1 MALLYTNDKTTQILV
16 SLLKAHHIRKVV
28 VSPGTTNMCF
38 VASIQ
43 HDSWFELYSSIDE
56 RSAAY
61 IACGLS
67 HESSEP
73 VVITCT
79 EATASRNYLPGLTEA
94 YYRKLP
100 ILAITGF
107 HNLDNVGHLNSQVI
121 DRSQTPFDTVR
132 ISVTARTCRD
142 SKDEWAVNVN
152 INKAILAL
160 THNGGGPAHIN
171 LQFPGNVGFNVK
183 DLPNVR
189 VIRRITLDDTFPTL
203 PSGRTAIFVGS
214 HKKWTSELTKAVDR
228 FCEVNNAVVFCDS
241 TSGYMG
247 KYRVKFS
254 LVATQ
259 KYFHSKN
266 FSPDLLI
273 HIGEVSGDTYTQS
286 KLKTARM
293 TWRVNEDGE
302 VRDCFHNLEYVFQ
315 MSEMRFFTHYGKESD
330 KSQSVNSYFSE
341 CHAQMEYVRSK
352 VPEFAFSNLW
362 IAQQLSQ
369 ILPTNSAVQLGIF
382 NSLRSLN
389 MNDLPENVQSD
400 CNVGGFGIDGT
411 ISTAM
416 GRALVHP
423 DKTYYCIC
431 GDLAFFYDMNVL
443 GNRNFPNNLR
453 IMVINNGRGTEF
465 RNYGHPAYELG
476 DIADPFIAAAGHFS
490 NRSIIRSFVEGL
502 GFEYLSATNKE
513 SFKQIIGR
521 FVDEEKSTA
530 PIVFEVFTETKDE
543 TTSIKLLRNAAVDK
557 SMKDT
562 IKGII
567 GKDTVDSLK
576 KLIKR

>member
-1 MALLYTNDKTTQILV
+1 MATLYSNDKTTQILV
-16 SLLKAHHIRKVV
+16 SLLKAHNIRKVV

-38 VASIQ
+38 AASIQ
-43 HDSWFELYSSIDE
+43 QDSWFELYSSVDE

-67 HESSEP
+67 QESSEP

-79 EATASRNYLPGLTEA
+79 EATASRNYLSGLTEA

-107 HNLDNVGHLNSQVI
+107 HNLDTIGHLQSQVI
-121 DRSQTPFDTVR
+121 DRSQTPLDTVR
-132 ISVTARTCRD
+132 VSVIARTCRD

-171 LQFPGNVGFNVK
+171 LQFPRNVGFNVK
-183 DLPNVR
+183 DLPDVR
-189 VIRRITLDDTFPTL
+189 VIRRITVDDLYPSL
-203 PSGRTAIFVGS
+203 PSGKIAIFVGS
-214 HKKWTSELTKAVDR
+214 HKKWSSELTKAVER
-228 FCEVNNAVVFCDS
+228 FCEVYNAVVFCDS

-247 KYRVKFS
+247 NYSVRCS

-259 KYFHSKN
+259 KNFNSKL

-286 KLKTARM
+286 KLKSAKV

-302 VRDCFHNLEYVFQ
+302 VRDHFRNLQYVFQ
-315 MSEMRFFTHYGKESD
+315 MSEMNFFTYYGKES
-330 KSQSVNSYFSE
+330 KRGQAANSYFSE
-341 CHAQMEYVRSK
+341 CNAEKELVRSK
-352 VPEFAFSNLW
+352 VPDFPFSNLW

-369 ILPTNSAVQLGIF
+369 SLPVNSSVHIGIF

-389 MNDLPENVQSD
+389 MNNLPENVQSD

-411 ISTAM
+411 ISTTM

-423 DKTYYCIC
+423 DRTYYCIC

-443 GNRNFPNNLR
+443 GNRHFPENLR

-476 DIADPFIAAAGHFS
+476 DMADPYIAAAGHFS
-490 NRSIIRSFVEGL
+490 EKNIIKSFVESL
-502 GFEYLSATNKE
+502 GFEYLSANNKE
-513 SFKQIIGR
+513 SFEQVIGKFVKEEHCQKPII
-521 FVDEEKSTA
+521 
-530 PIVFEVFTETKDE
+530 FEVFTETKDE
-543 TTSIKLLRNAAVDK
+543 TASIKSLRNAIEDE
-557 SMKDT
+557 S
-562 IKGII
+562 IKGSIRKII
-567 GKDTVDSLK
+567 GEDAVNSLK
-576 KLIKR
+576 KLIKG

>member
-1 MALLYTNDKTTQILV
+1 MAILYTNDKTTQILV
-16 SLLKAHHIRKVV
+16 SLLKSHHIRKVII
-28 VSPGTTNMCF
+28 SPGTTNMCF

-43 HDSWFELYSSIDE
+43 HDPWFELYSSVDE

-67 HESSEP
+67 QESSEP

-107 HNLDNVGHLNSQVI
+107 HNLDTIGHLQSQVI
-121 DRSQTPFDTVR
+121 DRSQTPLDTVR
-132 ISVTARTCRD
+132 VSVIARTCRD
-142 SKDEWAVNVN
+142 IKDEWAVNVN

-171 LQFPGNVGFNVK
+171 LQFPGNVGFDVK
-183 DLPNVR
+183 DLPDVR
-189 VIRRITLDDTFPTL
+189 VIRRITSDDIYPNL
-203 PSGRTAIFVGS
+203 PSGKIAVFVGS
-214 HKKWTSELTKAVDR
+214 HKRWTSELTKAIDR

-247 KYRVKFS
+247 KYGIKYS

-259 KYFHSKN
+259 KNFHSKLL
-266 FSPDLLI
+266 SPDLLI
-273 HIGEVSGDTYTQS
+273 HLGEVSGDTYTLS
-286 KLKTARM
+286 KLKSAKV

-302 VRDCFHNLEYVFQ
+302 VRDYFHNLEYVFQ
-315 MSEMRFFTHYGKESD
+315 MSELSFFTHYGREDEKKQYS
-330 KSQSVNSYFSE
+330 NSYFSE
-341 CHAQMEYVRSK
+341 CNTQKELVRSK
-352 VPEFAFSNLW
+352 VPELEFSNLW
-362 IAQQLSQ
+362 IAQQISMMF
-369 ILPTNSAVQLGIF
+369 PPNSTVQLGIF

-389 MNDLPENVQSD
+389 MNDLPDNVQSD

-411 ISTAM
+411 ISTSM

-443 GNRNFPNNLR
+443 GNRHFPKNLR

-476 DIADPFIAAAGHFS
+476 DMADPYIAAAGHFYKK
-490 NRSIIRSFVEGL
+490 NIVRSFVEGL
-502 GFEYLSATNKE
+502 GFEYLSANSKD
-513 SFKQIIGR
+513 SFRQEIGR
-521 FVDEEKSTA
+521 FIKENQFQNPV
-530 PIVFEVFTETKDE
+530 IFEVFTETKDE
-543 TTSIKLLRNAAVDK
+543 TTSIKLLRNAAGDE
-557 SMKDT
+557 S
-562 IKGII
+562 IKGSIKKII
-567 GKDTVDSLK
+567 GKDAVDSLK
-576 KLIKR
+576 KLIKG

>member
-1 MALLYTNDKTTQILV
+1 MAIFYTNDKTTQMLV

-43 HDSWFELYSSIDE
+43 HDPWFELYSSVDE

-67 HESSEP
+67 QESAEP

-107 HNLDNVGHLNSQVI
+107 HNLDTIGHLQSQVI
-121 DRSQTPFDTVR
+121 DRSQAPLDTVR
-132 ISVTARTCRD
+132 VSVIARTCRD

-171 LQFPGNVGFNVK
+171 LQFPGNVGFNIK
-183 DLPNVR
+183 DLPDVR
-189 VIRRITLDDTFPTL
+189 VIRRITVDDSYPSL
-203 PSGRTAIFVGS
+203 PSGKIAIFVGS
-214 HKKWTSELTKAVDR
+214 HKRWTSELTNTVER
-228 FCEVNNAVVFCDS
+228 FCEANNAVVFCDS

-247 KYRVKFS
+247 KYCIKYS

-259 KYFHSKN
+259 KNFHPKLL
-266 FSPDLLI
+266 SPDLLI

-286 KLKTARM
+286 KLRSAKV

-302 VRDCFHNLEYVFQ
+302 VRDHFRNLQYVFQ
-315 MSEMRFFTHYGKESD
+315 MSEMNFFTYYGKES
-330 KSQSVNSYFSE
+330 KSIQAANSYFSE
-341 CHAQMEYVRSK
+341 CNEEKELVRSR
-352 VPEFAFSNLW
+352 VTEFPFSNLW
-362 IAQQLSQ
+362 IAHQLSQ
-369 ILPTNSAVQLGIF
+369 SLPVDSSVHLGIF

-411 ISTAM
+411 ISTSM
-416 GRALVHP
+416 GRALIHQ
-423 DKTYYCIC
+423 DRIYYCIC

-443 GNRNFPNNLR
+443 GNRHFPKNLR

-465 RNYGHPAYELG
+465 RNYGHPAYSLG
-476 DIADPFIAAAGHFS
+476 DMADPYIAAAGHFYKK
-490 NRSIIRSFVEGL
+490 NIVRSFVEGM
-502 GFEYLSATNKE
+502 GFQYLSANNKE
-513 SFKQIIGR
+513 SFEQVIDQFVNEEQFQKPII
-521 FVDEEKSTA
+521 
-530 PIVFEVFTETKDE
+530 FEVFTETKYE
-543 TTSIKLLRNAAVDK
+543 TISIKSLRNAIGDE
-557 SMKDT
+557 S
-562 IKGII
+562 IKGSIRKII
-567 GKDTVDSLK
+567 GEDAVNSLK
-576 KLIKR
+576 KMIKG